1 MASKWYVFR
10 DKEGSYEIVY
20 GEWNDLLGTHK
31 GIPCKGFTNE
41 NAARECFLNKG
52 LEPEEDP
59 ATLFIDYDPQDGEII
74 AFTDG
79 AAEQDPKTRKLI
91 YDLGYGVLLTEFKG
105 GKLYP
110 RAVLAGQIELPHKGD
125 SDAYCTIV
133 DNRNIT
139 GECHSAILAME
150 YCRVHGIEKL
160 TLVYDYDGVG
170 KTCIGEWKPKKNTP
184 LGQLKAY
191 YTKVSKSKELNVNF
205 VRTPSHLVEG
215 ANELG
220 IDVKEKFYKTLGDG
234 KNLDK
239 KKLEKMVDHFYLL
252 IGNYNAD
259 QLANEAMIKAHQ
271 ETRQEA
277 VNFGYGTFNPDEY
290 RVEKFSPIN
299 QATALSRTQENTT
312 AYKIFRELGLI

>member
-1 MASKWYVFR
+1 MAAKWYVFR
-10 DKEGSYEIVY
+10 DKEGNYEKVY
-20 GEWNDLLGTHK
+20 GEWNDLLPTHK

-41 NAARECFLNKG
+41 QLAEACYLEKG

-59 ATLFIDYDPQDGEII
+59 ATLFIDYTPSEGEIF

-91 YDLGYGVLLTEFKG
+91 YDLGYGVILTQYRE
-105 GKLYP
+105 GKIYP
-110 RAVLAGQIELPHKGD
+110 RAFLSGQIELPHKGD
-125 SDAYCTIV
+125 SKAYCAVV

-150 YCRVHGIEKL
+150 YCRVHDVRKM

-170 KTCIGEWKPKKNTP
+170 KTCIGTWNPKKDTP

-191 YTKVSKSKELNVNF
+191 YNRILKEKALEVNF

-220 IDVKEKFYKTLGDG
+220 IDVKDKFYKALGDG
-234 KNLDK
+234 KTLDSA
-239 KKLEKMVDHFYLL
+239 KLKRMVDHFYFLV
-252 IGNYNAD
+252 GNYNAD
-259 QLANEAMIKAHQ
+259 QLANQAMVSAHK
-271 ETRQEA
+271 ETRAEA
-277 VNFGYGTFNPDEY
+277 VDFGYGKFDPDEFVAMDY
-290 RVEKFSPIN
+290 KPVN
-299 QATALSRTQENTT
+299 QQTALSRTQENTT
-312 AYKIFRELGLI
+312 AYKIYKELGLI

>member
-1 MASKWYVFR
+1 MAVKWYVFR
-10 DKEGSYEIVY
+10 DKEGEYEIVY
-20 GEWNDLLGTHK
+20 GEWNDILPTHK

-41 NAARECFLNKG
+41 SAAKECFLNKG

-59 ATLFIDYDPQDGEII
+59 AVLFIDYTPEEGELLV
-74 AFTDG
+74 FTDG

-91 YDLGYGVLLTEFKG
+91 YDLGYGVVVTQYKG
-105 GKLYP
+105 GKMYP
-110 RAVLAGQIELPHKGD
+110 RSFLAGRIELPHKGD
-125 SDAYCTIV
+125 SKAYCAIV

-150 YCRVHGIEKL
+150 FCRIHGAKKM

-170 KTCIGEWKPKKNTP
+170 KTCIGEWNPKANTP

-191 YTKVSKSKELNVNF
+191 YKTITKNKDLEVNF

-220 IDVKEKFYKTLGDG
+220 IDVKDKFYKALGDG
-234 KNLDK
+234 KTLDEA
-239 KKLEKMVDHFYLL
+239 KLQKMVEKFYLL

-259 QLANEAMIKAHQ
+259 QLANQAMIDAHL

-277 VNFGYGTFNPDEY
+277 LNFGYGMFNPDEFLTTDFKP
-290 RVEKFSPIN
+290 VN
-299 QATALSRTQENTT
+299 QAEALSRTQEKTT
-312 AYKIFRELGLI
+312 AYKIFKELGLL